1 MPEAK
6 SKSNKRTNPAAKATR
21 DYWEESRRPLAS
33 LYFVLPLLI
42 FYEVGVLLMGPDSLR
57 NGADVWL
64 RTLLNWI
71 GFGEYFLLPVLT
83 IVTLLGWHHLT
94 GRSWKVNVTV
104 IYGMA
109 AESILLAVALLLFA
123 HLQMQLLSGEMLD
136 TLFIREQIRRSVM
149 NRLVLYI
156 GAGIYEELLFRLLL
170 FSAILGV
177 VRFAGGKPAAQ
188 LWIALVASS
197 LLFALAH
204 YVGQYGD
211 PFDLHSFSF
220 RAIAGAFFALLF
232 YYRGFGIAAG
242 THALYDVLVGF
253 Q

>member
-6 SKSNKRTNPAAKATR
+6 STSKRTNPAAKATR

-71 GFGEYFLLPVLT
+71 GFGEYFLLPALT

-94 GRSWKVNVTV
+94 GRSWKVHVTV

-188 LWIALVASS
+188 LWIALIASS

-204 YVGQYGD
+204 YVGHYGD

>member
-1 MPEAK
+1 MTETK
-6 SKSNKRTNPAAKATR
+6 TTSKRANPAAKATR

-33 LYFVLPLLI
+33 LYFVLPLLV
-42 FYEVGVLLMGPDSLR
+42 FYEVGVLMMGPDSLR

-83 IVTLLGWHHLT
+83 ILTLLGWHHLT
-94 GRSWKVNVTV
+94 GRSWKVNVTI

-109 AESILLAVALLLFA
+109 AESILLAVALLMIA
-123 HLQMQLLSGEMLD
+123 HLQLQLLSGELLD

-149 NRLVLYI
+149 NRLVCYV

-170 FSAILGV
+170 FSAIVAV
-177 VRFAGGKPAAQ
+177 VRFAGGQPVVQ
-188 LWIALVASS
+188 LWIALITSS
-197 LLFALAH
+197 LLFSAAH
-204 YVGQYGD
+204 YVGPYGD
-211 PFDLHSFSF
+211 AIDLHSFLF
-220 RAIAGAFFALLF
+220 RFIAGAFFALLF

-242 THALYDVLVGF
+242 THTLYDILVGF